1 MTEIDDRL
9 RDYYRGLLLN
19 ETDLQNI
26 AFSGRGQT
34 RVNHVL
40 FSWSMGGFTWVAAA
54 VLLLSISVGIH
65 EYGTHSERTYRTLNE
80 AAMNHST
87 RLQLEFEA
95 STIVEIDRHML
106 QLPFKVQLP
115 TAFNKQYRVLGARY
129 CTINGELAAHVK
141 FIDRDTDEQVSLFM
155 TRSVDDLQKINATSE
170 QVDGVK
176 VSLWNES
183 GLFYAMASRIP
194 SIPERL

>member
-9 RDYYRGLLLN
+9 RDYYRGHRL
-19 ETDLQNI
+19 DAVDVQGI
-26 AFSGRGQT
+26 AQSSEGKTGLGVDFS
-34 RVNHVL
+34 
-40 FSWSMGGFTWVAAA
+40 SWRLGGFTWVAAA
-54 VLLLSISVGIH
+54 LLLVTISVGIH

-87 RLQLEFEA
+87 RLQLEFEG
-95 STIVEIDRHML
+95 STIVEIDQGMS

-115 TAFNKQYRVLGARY
+115 TEFNRQYSVLGARY

-141 FIDRDTDEQVSLFM
+141 FIDRKTDHQFSLFM
-155 TRSVDDLQKINATSE
+155 TRSVDDLQEINATSE
-170 QVDGVK
+170 QVDGVN

-183 GLFYAMASRIP
+183 GLFYAMASRSPNIP
-194 SIPERL
+194 

>member
-9 RDYYRGLLLN
+9 RDYYRGLQL
-19 ETDLQNI
+19 DAVDVQSI
-26 AFSGRGQT
+26 AGSKEGKTGLGVAFP
-34 RVNHVL
+34 
-40 FSWSMGGFTWVAAA
+40 SWRLGGFTWVAAA
-54 VLLLSISVGIH
+54 LMLFTISVGIH

-87 RLQLEFEA
+87 RLQLEFEG
-95 STIVEIDRHML
+95 STIVEIDQNMS

-115 TAFNKQYRVLGARY
+115 TEFNRQYSVLGARY

-141 FIDRDTDEQVSLFM
+141 FIDRETDQQISLFM
-155 TRSVDDLQKINATSE
+155 ARSVDDLQEINATSE
-170 QVDGVK
+170 QVDGVN

-183 GLFYAMASRIP
+183 GLFYAMARRSPNIP
-194 SIPERL
+194 

>member
-9 RDYYRGLLLN
+9 RDYYRGHRLDAVDVQDIAQAN
-19 ETDLQNI
+19 EGKTGLDAI
-26 AFSGRGQT
+26 FSTWR
-34 RVNHVL
+34 L
-40 FSWSMGGFTWVAAA
+40 GGLTWVAAA
-54 VLLLSISVGIH
+54 LVLVTISVGIH

-87 RLQLEFEA
+87 RLQLEFEG
-95 STIVEIDRHML
+95 STMLEIDQRMS

-115 TAFNKQYRVLGARY
+115 TEFNRQYSVLGARY

-141 FIDRDTDEQVSLFM
+141 FIDSKTDQQISLFM
-155 TRSVDDLQKINATSE
+155 ARSVDDLQEINATSE
-170 QVDGVK
+170 QVDGVN

-183 GLFYAMASRIP
+183 GLFYAMASRPPNIP
-194 SIPERL
+194 

>member
-9 RDYYRGLLLN
+9 RDYYRGLQLSSA
-19 ETDLQNI
+19 DMQDI
-26 AFSGRGQT
+26 AQSVDAQVKADGVFS
-34 RVNHVL
+34 
-40 FSWSMGGFTWVAAA
+40 SWRLGGFTWVAAA
-54 VLLLSISVGIH
+54 LLLLSISVGIH

-87 RLQLEFEA
+87 RLELEFEA
-95 STIVEIDRHML
+95 STIVEIDQHML

-115 TAFNKQYRVLGARY
+115 ADFNKQYTVLGARY

-141 FIDRDTDEQVSLFM
+141 FIDRETDKQISLFM
-155 TRSVDDLQKINATSE
+155 TRSVDDVKKINATSK

-183 GLFYAMASRIP
+183 GLFYAMASRSPNIP
-194 SIPERL
+194 